1 MAICL
6 IADCLNG
13 SQPSD
18 LRLAL
23 GLLVRQL
30 SLAFLN
36 CLRLLA
42 WVSLMIFFPEG
53 KPSQATL
60 DKLEAELESLTSL
73 DISIEIL
80 AGRMI
85 F

>member
-1 MAICL
+1 
-6 IADCLNG
+6 
-13 SQPSD
+13 
-18 LRLAL
+18 
-23 GLLVRQL
+23 
-30 SLAFLN
+30 
-36 CLRLLA
+36 
-42 WVSLMIFFPEG
+42 MIFFPEG